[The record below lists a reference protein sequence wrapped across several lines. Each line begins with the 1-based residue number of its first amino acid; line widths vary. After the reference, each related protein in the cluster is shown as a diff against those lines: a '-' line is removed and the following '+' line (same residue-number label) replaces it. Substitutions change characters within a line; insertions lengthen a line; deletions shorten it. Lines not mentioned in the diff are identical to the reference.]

1 MKQLFGVYVLHPADV
16 WSDSFEKTRAEH
28 ESEHMVFFGNAA
40 AAFRYV
46 EKEAAKLSMP
56 ATRTPVGQE
65 LDGYLKLPGVG
76 VMFNCMAPTNVAE
89 SLQPVR
95 IPNTFTEGYVA
106 RLSDM
111 RVTEAMCIMPET
123 DFHGFGPVSFED
135 VHKELSARYANYQ
148 ALEKTLSYTQEATR
162 QGYNLSWLPG
172 SPLRFVYG
180 PEGMLA
186 KDFQTEYPQDE
197 RFFNLMKDLWSEK
210 PGFQYMDAAE
220 SLYSTYKDVR
230 ARNLVNDKPED
241 VAQLRAVVAVLG
253 RLSKIAEETGDL
265 RMGDVLQEYGEQ
277 AALDVLN
284 AEKGETEHDDI

>member
-16 WSDSFEKTRAEH
+16 WSDNFEKTRAEH
-28 ESEHMVFFGNAA
+28 ESEPMVFFGNAP

-46 EKEAAKLSMP
+46 EKEAAKVSMP
-56 ATRTPVGQE
+56 ATRTPVGKE
-65 LDGYLKLPGVG
+65 LDGYMKLPGVG
-76 VMFNCMAPTNVAE
+76 VMFNCIAPTNVAE

-95 IPNTFTEGYVA
+95 IPNSFTEGYVA

-123 DFHGFGPVSFED
+123 DFHGFGPVSFD
-135 VHKELSARYANYQ
+135 DAKKELSARYANYQ

-162 QGYNLSWLPG
+162 QGYSLSWLPG

-197 RFFNLMKDLWSEK
+197 RFFNLMKDLWAEK

-220 SLYSTYKDVR
+220 SLYSTYRDVR
-230 ARNLVNDKPED
+230 ARNLVNDNPED
-241 VAQLRAVVAVLG
+241 VSQLRAVVAVLG
-253 RLSKIAEETGDL
+253 RLSKIAEETGDF

-277 AALDVLN
+277 ASLDVLN
-284 AEKGETEHDDI
+284 AEKGEQDHEEP